1 MKPPAD
7 LRKETMRITLPPR
20 AGAAPAATAPKPA
33 AAAGMPA
40 QPAKTMAAPVAGSTP
55 KPAMGGT
62 VPAVKSGGAVA
73 VRAVDVDGGGTGLA
87 VVALLASLAAFGI
100 VLFSFLSK

>member
-1 MKPPAD
+1 M
-7 LRKETMRITLPPR
+7 
-20 AGAAPAATAPKPA
+20 GAA
-33 AAAGMPA
+33 
-40 QPAKTMAAPVAGSTP
+40 V
-55 KPAMGGT
+55 PAMKAG
-62 VPAVKSGGAVA
+62 PAVA

>member
-20 AGAAPAATAPKPA
+20 AGVAPATVAPKPA
-33 AAAGMPA
+33 VPAGGPA
-40 QPAKTMAAPVAGSTP
+40 QLAKAPIAGATP
-55 KPAMGGT
+55 KPAMGAT
-62 VPAVKSGGAVA
+62 VPTVKPGVGVA
-73 VRAVDVDGGGTGLA
+73 VRTVDVDGGGTGLA

>member
-1 MKPPAD
+1 MG
-7 LRKETMRITLPPR
+7 
-20 AGAAPAATAPKPA
+20 GAA
-33 AAAGMPA
+33 
-40 QPAKTMAAPVAGSTP
+40 
-55 KPAMGGT
+55 

-73 VRAVDVDGGGTGLA
+73 VRTVDVDGGGTGLA